1 MNLRMEMIQEGKE
14 VLEEIQ
20 KIKENYEKMMINL
33 REEAANELCVTVDT
47 IT

>member
-1 MNLRMEMIQEGKE
+1 MIQEGKE

-33 REEAANELCVTVDT
+33 REEVRKEMQS
-47 IT
+47 IKSK

>member
-1 MNLRMEMIQEGKE
+1 MIQEGKE

-33 REEAANELCVTVDT
+33 REEVRKEMQSKKSK
-47 IT
+47 